1 MPETY
6 RLFWAVNLPEDMK
19 AVLARLQDR
28 LRHPALDAKW
38 VEQENLHLTLKFL
51 GETEAAT
58 VTALVDA
65 VRERVSGSGSVLLE
79 LCRCGTFGR
88 PPRVLWVG
96 VQGDVPRLRAVHE
109 RVEEACRPLGFEP
122 ETRGFSPHLTLA
134 RLRAAG
140 RGLPREVA
148 AAAAAVG
155 SLGTLSVTSI
165 ELMRSRLSPR
175 GPVYSVL
182 ASVNL

>member
-6 RLFWAVNLPEDMK
+6 RLFWAVNLPEEMK
-19 AVLARLQDR
+19 AVLARLQER
-28 LRHPALDAKW
+28 LHHPALDAKW
-38 VEQENLHLTLKFL
+38 VEQQNLHLTLKFL
-51 GETEAAT
+51 GETAAAK
-58 VTALVDA
+58 VPALVEA
-65 VRERVSGSGSVLLE
+65 VRERVTGSGPVILE
-79 LCRCGTFGR
+79 FHGCGTFGR

-96 VQGDVPRLRAVHE
+96 VRGDVPHLRSIHQQVD
-109 RVEEACRPLGFEP
+109 EACRALGFEP
-122 ETRGFSPHLTLA
+122 EARSFSPHLTLA
-134 RLRAAG
+134 RLRAGG

-155 SLGTLSVTSI
+155 TLGALRVVSI
-165 ELMRSRLSPR
+165 ELMRSRLNPR